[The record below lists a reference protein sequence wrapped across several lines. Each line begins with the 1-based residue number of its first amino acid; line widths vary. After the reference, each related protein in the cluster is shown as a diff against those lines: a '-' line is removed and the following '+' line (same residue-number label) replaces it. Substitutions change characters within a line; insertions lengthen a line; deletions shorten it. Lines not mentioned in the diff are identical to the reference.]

1 MKRILLTILAI
12 TLCLFAFAGCSNK
25 SKYDTDWIIGK
36 TSQEIIEVY
45 GDFDCTLMPA
55 NEDGLYSKCKCGYTI
70 KEAQQGFFGMSE
82 EKLLFITFDENSIAI
97 ECEEGYRPGG

>member
-1 MKRILLTILAI
+1 MRRIFLTILAI
-12 TLCLFAFAGCSNK
+12 MLCLSAFAGCSNK

-36 TSQEIIEVY
+36 TSQEIIEIY
-45 GDFDCTLMPA
+45 GDFDRTLVPA

-70 KEAQQGFFGMSE
+70 KEAQQGFLGMSE